1 MEPLEKKEH
10 RLVYILLFLIKNNPT
25 YGQSEKFMAHLC
37 QDVTILE
44 LFHDR
49 NLVELS

>member
-1 MEPLEKKEH
+1 
-10 RLVYILLFLIKNNPT
+10 
-25 YGQSEKFMAHLC
+25 MAHLC

-49 NLVELS
+49 NLVELSWIG